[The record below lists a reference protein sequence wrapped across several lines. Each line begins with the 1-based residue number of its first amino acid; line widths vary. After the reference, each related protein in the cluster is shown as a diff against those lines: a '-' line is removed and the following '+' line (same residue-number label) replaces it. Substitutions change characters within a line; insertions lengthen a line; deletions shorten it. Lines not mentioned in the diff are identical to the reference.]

1 MTKIIS
7 RAIIVA
13 LTGTLLLLL
22 LAGCGSSKTEKQDS
36 VAPAQKETTAAA
48 AKKPVHV
55 KLANGGATC
64 EAPLFIAKEKG
75 FFKEEGI
82 EVETLFMDFE
92 RLKEGV
98 ATDKMDGVL
107 GNLEWIKPI
116 EQGLNVKY
124 TTGVHT
130 GCIQAVAPKNSKISS
145 VKDLKGKRI
154 GVNAMGD
161 FPMVLMST
169 ALSDAGL
176 DPKKDV
182 EFKAYP
188 GPQLEQA
195 LDKGEI
201 DVFIMW
207 DPFGQM
213 AVNKNKAVHF
223 FSNTKTVPYSD
234 QDCCL
239 LVLRG
244 KLVEEDPATA
254 AAITRAVSKGAEW
267 VGQNPDEAAKII
279 VDKKYV
285 SGDVR
290 LNAQLLKQ
298 YGFKPSVQ
306 RGRDSL
312 TKTVNAFNA
321 QGLLEP
327 GTDAQALVDN
337 SYKPLTE

>member
-1 MTKIIS
+1 M
-7 RAIIVA
+7 
-13 LTGTLLLLL
+13 
-22 LAGCGSSKTEKQDS
+22 
-36 VAPAQKETTAAA
+36 
-48 AKKPVHV
+48 
-55 KLANGGATC
+55 N
-64 EAPLFIAKEKG
+64 KEKG

-213 AVNKNKAVHF
+213 AVNKNKVVHF

-285 SGDVR
+285 SGDVQ

-312 TKTVNAFNA
+312 TKTVHAFKA

-337 SYKPLTE
+337 SYKPVTE